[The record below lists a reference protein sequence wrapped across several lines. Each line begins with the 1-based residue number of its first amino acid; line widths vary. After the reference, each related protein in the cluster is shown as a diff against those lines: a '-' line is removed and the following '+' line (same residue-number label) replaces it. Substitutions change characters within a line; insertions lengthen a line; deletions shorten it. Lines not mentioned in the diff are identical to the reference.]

1 MLARSLTYEEIPN
14 WSRWVQF
21 GQNLDVAASLL
32 DLRQTTQ
39 MGFSG
44 PTPRKRLTVWGLA
57 PDQKIMSINTLF
69 IDICENLSF
78 NV

>member
-1 MLARSLTYEEIPN
+1 MLARSLSYEEIPN
-14 WSRWVQF
+14 WSHWVQF